1 MLFYFYFFYFWKFE
15 LSIFQ
20 YNISIYYVGC
30 IRIMIFVFWLIFW
43 KANWWCSKEILIAYV
58 GIEHVSLYIWLS
70 LWLVLILCQVHSTP
84 TNALILAKG
93 KTKELVIVSAA
104 ACIISII
111 LNMLLAEKFNV
122 GSAVLG
128 YTVYI
133 LITLTGYY
141 VFFYKQ
147 LLKLSRIKTS
157 ISFVIP
163 SLLGFVSMFVIGYCV
178 SNISI
183 EIGINIRINM
193 ILVFL
198 IKSVMFLGLYYFLL
212 WVFKIARI
220 KQKKIVTIWG

>member
-1 MLFYFYFFYFWKFE
+1 
-15 LSIFQ
+15 
-20 YNISIYYVGC
+20 
-30 IRIMIFVFWLIFW
+30 
-43 KANWWCSKEILIAYV
+43 
-58 GIEHVSLYIWLS
+58 
-70 LWLVLILCQVHSTP
+70 
-84 TNALILAKG
+84 
-93 KTKELVIVSAA
+93 
-104 ACIISII
+104 
-111 LNMLLAEKFNV
+111 MLLAEKFNV

-133 LITLTGYY
+133 LINLTGYY
-141 VFFYKQ
+141 LFFYKQ
-147 LLKLSRIKTS
+147 LLKLSRIKTF

-178 SNISI
+178 SNISV
-183 EIGINIRINM
+183 EIGLNIRINM